1 MPRVN
6 SKQLIP
12 KQKIEFLNLLWAI
25 VASLQNRKE
34 VKNFFKD
41 LLSET
46 ESIMLARRILIAKKL
61 LEGES
66 YDDII
71 KKLKVGNSTVATVHR
86 WLISGFGGYQKAL
99 WRFKVAEK
107 RQGK

>member
-6 SKQLIP
+6 SKKLNP
-12 KQKIEFLNLLWAI
+12 KQKIELLNLLWI
-25 VASLQNRKE
+25 IIASLKNRNE

-61 LEGES
+61 LEGKS
-66 YDDII
+66 YDEII
-71 KKLKVGNSTVATVHR
+71 KELKVGSSTVASVHR

-99 WRFKVAEK
+99 KRFETAEK
-107 RQGK
+107 K